1 MKKLLLLFTFFIL
14 TISLTFAQNNSR
26 AKKDADL
33 AYTGKRY
40 DSYGKP
46 LDKKKQNKQKVKK
59 DEVYEGDMKNKAYP
73 IGMDKEKRKKKS
85 NYKGKKKKKGCNC
98 PGK

>member
-1 MKKLLLLFTFFIL
+1 MKKLLLLIAFLLF
-14 TISLTFAQNNSR
+14 TISLTFAQSSSR
-26 AKKDADL
+26 SKRDADM
-33 AYTGKRY
+33 AYNGKVY

-46 LDKKKQNKQKVKK
+46 LDKKKQSKKKVKK
-59 DEVYEGDMKNKAYP
+59 DEVFEGDMKKKAYP

-85 NYKGKKKKKGCNC
+85 NYKGKKRKKGCNC